1 MLPST
6 HQISRSS
13 HFPPL
18 LTGRKKGT
26 GFHAAA
32 VTADVATVAAAVAV
46 ADVATDVTTTIG
58 AVVLAAGARAIA
70 HARLEDKG

>member
-1 MLPST
+1 M
-6 HQISRSS
+6 
-13 HFPPL
+13 
-18 LTGRKKGT
+18 
-26 GFHAAA
+26 
-32 VTADVATVAAAVAV
+32 TADVATVAAAVAV